1 MDLGFHA
8 ALWLLRVVDKPQQ
21 PDKVDKVLDAV
32 AEPLTKAITTAIK
45 YQRAVGKIKEL
56 TGIDLMK
63 D

>member
-1 MDLGFHA
+1 MDIGFHA
-8 ALWLLRVVDKPQQ
+8 ALWLLKAVDKPQQ

-45 YQRAVGKIKEL
+45 YQRVVGKIKEL

>member
-1 MDLGFHA
+1 MDIGFHA
-8 ALWLLRVVDKPQQ
+8 ALWLLKAVDKPQQ

-32 AEPLTKAITTAIK
+32 AEPLTKGITTAVK